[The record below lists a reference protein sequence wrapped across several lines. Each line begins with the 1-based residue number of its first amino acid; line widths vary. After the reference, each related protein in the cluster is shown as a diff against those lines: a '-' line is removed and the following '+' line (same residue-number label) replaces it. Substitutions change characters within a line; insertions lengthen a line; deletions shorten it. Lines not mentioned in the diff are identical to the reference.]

1 MATKRTDVYIK
12 LLFALTTKLNVET
25 FHSVR
30 KLEEQ
35 ENWWK
40 LSKIS
45 WTGYLYEFTI
55 CNG

>member
-1 MATKRTDVYIK
+1 VYMK